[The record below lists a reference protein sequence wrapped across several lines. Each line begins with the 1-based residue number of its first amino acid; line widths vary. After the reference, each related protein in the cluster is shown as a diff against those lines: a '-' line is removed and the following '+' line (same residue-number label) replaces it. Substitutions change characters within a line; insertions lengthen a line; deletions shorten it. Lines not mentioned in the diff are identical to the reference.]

1 MNRNHNMK
9 KYSYVKYQ
17 GNRYYNIGQEQDGT
31 FYNPKNYPHE
41 IVWEIL
47 EWIAEE
53 KRQRKADAIRRGVA
67 TRKRRRELKI
77 NEIAMALIR
86 GDGIGSQMVCACCKK
101 VLGDPESIE
110 RGIGPECWQHVLD
123 MIERIQR
130 RKEA

>member
-1 MNRNHNMK
+1 MGQFGSSSLSRRPSTGSNRQR
-9 KYSYVKYQ
+9 Q
-17 GNRYYNIGQEQDGT
+17 GKLDGT
-31 FYNPKNYPHE
+31 LYNPNNYPHE

-47 EWIAEE
+47 DWIAEE